1 MILLIILLP
10 PKGGAVSSIIRKI
23 TSLPWLG
30 VVPDDPTDR
39 FGPVG
44 SSGLSHYRA
53 FERQRRGPDGAFP
66 CLEGG
71 RTRGKRPERPA
82 DSSVLSA

>member
-44 SSGLSHYRA
+44 SSGLSRYRA
-53 FERQRRGPDGAFP
+53 FERQRRPDRALP
-66 CLEGG
+66 CRDDEQ
-71 RTRGKRPERPA
+71 TRGTRQESPA
-82 DSSVLSA
+82 DSGVLSA